1 MNELE
6 SSFAALEE
14 AQRGIVEILLDTRT
28 RVTTVGGGL
37 SQTPHAF
44 FLVWLQ
50 SVLRVNI
57 AAAGRPQQP
66 PGVADHTV
74 LASLQSALM
83 HAFVERIPIHDAK
96 GADGEMD
103 PIESWLK
110 DTIKDNSFV
119 TETVSHY
126 ELTRLGGL
134 LSEVRRCYN
143 QAVDEGKA
151 PNVCGFRETPTPE
164 FELLS
169 KSSILYHLSLTQPY
183 RRLQMAYKEVTP
195 HLPLQVP
202 IGFLKDPIA
211 LSRHDVRSKINEHR
225 QRDWGKFERRTKRQ
239 SNCSGTQ
246 KKYFESIRKR
256 TCKPQSSCEPREFPV
271 SIALSPRGH

>member
-211 LSRHDVRSKINEHR
+211 LSHCALQARRALKDQRASTERLGKVRKTNEKAIELLRHAEEVFRKYTKENV
-225 QRDWGKFERRTKRQ
+225 QAAVLMRT
-239 SNCSGTQ
+239 
-246 KKYFESIRKR
+246 
-256 TCKPQSSCEPREFPV
+256 
-271 SIALSPRGH
+271 A